1 MKKSIGSHISSRLR
15 NLSKAELDAVAKQVL
30 IILERAVVAGFISDD
45 EKLYLELNKLC
56 PTKMSVVVTDDLSIS
71 DIIPISDSDIP
82 MGFILPI
89 KLIPK
94 NTLPKNSG
102 LRSKTYWVL
111 FISRE
116 LLSQREE
123 KDEFQQVFFRETLS
137 IQSALCR

>member
-45 EKLYLELNKLC
+45 DKLYLELNKLC

-82 MGFILPI
+82 MGFYFANQINPEEHPAE
-89 KLIPK
+89 KFWF
-94 NTLPKNSG
+94 T
-102 LRSKTYWVL
+102 V
-111 FISRE
+111 E
-116 LLSQREE
+116 DLLG
-123 KDEFQQVFFRETLS
+123 
-137 IQSALCR
+137 ALYQ